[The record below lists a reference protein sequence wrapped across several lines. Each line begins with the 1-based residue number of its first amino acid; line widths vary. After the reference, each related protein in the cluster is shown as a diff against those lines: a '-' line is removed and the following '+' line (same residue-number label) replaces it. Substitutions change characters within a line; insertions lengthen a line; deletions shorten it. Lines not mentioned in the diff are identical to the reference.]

1 VATLI
6 RDNKRFNMLT
16 PSDVLGRILTFDMQ
30 REEALERR
38 EIGELQ
44 AKLDGMKIKDIAL
57 KANKTTNNS
66 NESDS
71 EDESHE
77 GIGDIALFVK
87 KYHKGLK
94 KEGCKV
100 VKRRFPNKKKRTCYN
115 CGSTEHFI
123 DLCPHE
129 KKRTSN
135 TRKRE
140 EKDLTEAHIGHQWR

>member
-1 VATLI
+1 
-6 RDNKRFNMLT
+6 M
-16 PSDVLGRILTFDMQ
+16 
-30 REEALERR
+30 
-38 EIGELQ
+38 Q

-57 KANKTTNNS
+57 KANKTTKNS

-77 GIGDIALFVK
+77 DIGDIALFVK

-115 CGSTEHFI
+115 CGSTKHFI

-129 KKRTSN
+129 KKEN
-135 TRKRE
+135 KQYKEEGRKGFDRGTYWSSME
-140 EKDLTEAHIGHQWR
+140 IAQVKRMKRLQP